1 MLDAQPLNLN
11 AAFYEESLSQAQT
24 GELLRRA
31 CASHLTRLLSH
42 IENACFSMSVCTEVQ
57 IYTQIQQLLN
67 SSMTPVIVRG
77 RTVTVLISTFSE
89 FEDRPSTICLLDE
102 LRPEPETQ
110 PEAIVGAPRRHR
122 TKRKKV
128 LPSFVKGARADL

>member
-1 MLDAQPLNLN
+1 MNGCLVLV
-11 AAFYEESLSQAQT
+11 
-24 GELLRRA
+24 LLIS
-31 CASHLTRLLSH
+31 SHS
-42 IENACFSMSVCTEVQ
+42 ENTCFSMSACTEAQ

-77 RTVTVLISTFSE
+77 GTVTVLISTFLE
-89 FEDRPSTICLLDE
+89 FEDHPSTICLLDE

-110 PEAIVGAPRRHR
+110 PQAIVGAPRRHR
-122 TKRKKV
+122 SKRKKV